1 MQQFYTE
8 GIPAGIIWLY
18 VNHHPSQQLTR
29 IKVLNETCINFH
41 FFQVT
46 LTQNKTAAL
55 NLDPTK
61 ASYRHQDPR
70 HYITCLFK

>member
-1 MQQFYTE
+1 MQQFFTE

-61 ASYRHQDPR
+61 ASYRHQDPGHWYR
-70 HYITCLFK
+70 FV

>member
-46 LTQNKTAAL
+46 LTQNKTTAL
-55 NLDPTK
+55 TIPLKHHIGPK
-61 ASYRHQDPR
+61 IQD
-70 HYITCLFK
+70 TGTGLCK

>member
-46 LTQNKTAAL
+46 STQNKTTAL
-55 NLDPTK
+55 NTPLKHHIGTK
-61 ASYRHQDPR
+61 IQDT
-70 HYITCLFK
+70 ITCLFK